1 MLKLTCL
8 LFWVLLLT
16 ASGLRAAEPS
26 FTPLPDL
33 PGGDVRTSVIA
44 LSANGEVAVG
54 MSWSD
59 LNPLADPHFAYP
71 FRWTQKDGMVA
82 LTDLPGIAWDVS
94 ADGTVIVGRYSFAEP
109 GVAATAFRWSAET
122 GFTNLEH
129 IINPGNSHAYS
140 VSPDGRFIAG
150 MSADQAVR
158 WADGAVMDL
167 RVRTTLEVFVSSDG
181 SVASGTRT
189 SPVFDAFRWTATEG
203 VMSLQTSSS
212 VSDMVPDGRLI
223 VGAGFRWTPETGLVD
238 VPFNPHA
245 VSDDGRLMVGSMAGS
260 GTPAI
265 WFDGAGAI
273 ELQPFLTGL
282 GLDLTGW
289 RLTDVRAI
297 SGDGTTIAGHGT
309 PPDPSMPGAW
319 VAVIPEPS
327 TVGLAL
333 VAFLLLIAKQLRR
346 P

>member
-1 MLKLTCL
+1 
-8 LFWVLLLT
+8 
-16 ASGLRAAEPS
+16 
-26 FTPLPDL
+26 
-33 PGGDVRTSVIA
+33 
-44 LSANGEVAVG
+44 
-54 MSWSD
+54 
-59 LNPLADPHFAYP
+59 
-71 FRWTQKDGMVA
+71 
-82 LTDLPGIAWDVS
+82 
-94 ADGTVIVGRYSFAEP
+94 
-109 GVAATAFRWSAET
+109 
-122 GFTNLEH
+122 
-129 IINPGNSHAYS
+129 
-140 VSPDGRFIAG
+140 
-150 MSADQAVR
+150 
-158 WADGAVMDL
+158 
-167 RVRTTLEVFVSSDG
+167 
-181 SVASGTRT
+181 
-189 SPVFDAFRWTATEG
+189 VFDAFRWTATEG